1 MIFLGY
7 RIYVFS
13 ALIVVCILV
22 ATGCERIIEATIED
36 EIVFSPS
43 LDAEVKG
50 YELISGSLLDFGVY
64 ATLEDDGVDF
74 NDSENLE
81 SFMDNV
87 LVEKSLVG
95 ESVVWVSTPKYYWPM
110 IGGKNLSF
118 FCICPI

>member
-1 MIFLGY
+1 M
-7 RIYVFS
+7 
-13 ALIVVCILV
+13 CILV
-22 ATGCERIIEATIED
+22 SAGCERVIEVTTED

-50 YELISGSLLDFGVY
+50 YELTSGSLLDFGMY

-95 ESVVWVSTPKYYWPM
+95 ECVVWVSNPKYYWPM

-118 FCICPI
+118 FAYAPYRNPI